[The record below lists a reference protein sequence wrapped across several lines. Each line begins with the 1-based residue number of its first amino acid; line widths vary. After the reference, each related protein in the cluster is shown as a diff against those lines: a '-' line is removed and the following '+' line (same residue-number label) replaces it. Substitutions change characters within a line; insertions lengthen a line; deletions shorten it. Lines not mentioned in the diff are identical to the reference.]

1 MCNAVRCPRCPG
13 SYVDRVCGALE
24 VRIEEG
30 VWARRSSGTRMPLK
44 GWGGTCSGMGE
55 KVEQAHV
62 AAQWAETAKKLN
74 EAADGIENR
83 VKGFDH
89 SKLSMTAGRLLNR
102 RPARWFGA

>member
-1 MCNAVRCPRCPG
+1 MGKEVQWNPDAV
-13 SYVDRVCGALE
+13 
-24 VRIEEG
+24 EG
-30 VWARRSSGTRMPLK
+30 LGRDLLRYG
-44 GWGGTCSGMGE
+44 GE

-74 EAADGIENR
+74 EAADGIENQ

-102 RPARWFGA
+102 RPARWLGA